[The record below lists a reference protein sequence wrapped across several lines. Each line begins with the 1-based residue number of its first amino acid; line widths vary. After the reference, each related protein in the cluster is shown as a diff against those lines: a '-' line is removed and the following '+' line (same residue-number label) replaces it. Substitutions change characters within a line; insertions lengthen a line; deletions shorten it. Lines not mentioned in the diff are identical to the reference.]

1 MDSFALGNALMAGA
15 QGTGQL
21 AQGMFK
27 DQIAAA
33 NRAQQAGLQHAKM
46 QAEQTALQQKNTADQ
61 ARADAANKTRLQ
73 AANIEA
79 SSRAA
84 TTSTN
89 AQSRLSAAK
98 ISADSRVQAA
108 AARQAAKANSPT
120 AANKQVQQQISDA
133 KSSMYSAQKQLDS
146 INAALGK
153 ATPDSTNY
161 KQLQANAADQQQLVN
176 ALKAKLSTLGD
187 RNFPAATPTDFPGAT
202 QIPPAAASTPG
213 SSPQL
218 GAAAPQAPAPAAQP
232 QQPSKPAQPS
242 AQTAGPA
249 MQGNGTTAAP
259 FTPQNAADYAKIP
272 PGQLY
277 VKDGQIYRKN

>member
-1 MDSFALGNALMAGA
+1 MAGA

-27 DQIAAA
+27 DQVAAA

-98 ISADSRVQAA
+98 ISAASRVQAA

-146 INAALGK
+146 INGALGK

-187 RNFPAATPTDFPGAT
+187 RNFPAATPADFPGAT
-202 QIPPAAASTPG
+202 QIPPATASTPG

-218 GAAAPQAPAPAAQP
+218 GAAPSAPSASPAPAAG
-232 QQPSKPAQPS
+232 SS
-242 AQTAGPA
+242 APTGAAPYA
-249 MQGNGTTAAP
+249 NGTKLNGP
-259 FTPQNAADYAKIP
+259 GGKVFIVQNGVPVPY
-272 PGQLY
+272 G
-277 VKDGQIYRKN
+277 G